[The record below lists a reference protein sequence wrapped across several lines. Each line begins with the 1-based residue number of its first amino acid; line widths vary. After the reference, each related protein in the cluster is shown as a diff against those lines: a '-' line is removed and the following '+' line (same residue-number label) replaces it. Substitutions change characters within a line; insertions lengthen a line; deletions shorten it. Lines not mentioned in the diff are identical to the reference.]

1 VAPAEQPDLRRAD
14 RDRGGAGAAVPDGGV
29 ARPVGPDLRGRRLLA
44 HPVDRRRGRPDQR
57 AHGVAVHS
65 AGYVR
70 LERDQGPHLRQPTSP
85 ASPGPSLRA
94 SAAQEAIAGAG
105 ISTRSAYAYQRT
117 SQSEQNQCMGRSTSL
132 RVAAWDEASRPHD
145 QHKAKHRQ
153 GRTGPA
159 FLALPIPLHDPGTS
173 TRPPSCAFAT
183 LRTGGWP
190 PPRVGSSAAT
200 HPTGV
205 TRVTYPRAIADW
217 AASIEG

>member
-1 VAPAEQPDLRRAD
+1 VAVLIS
-14 RDRGGAGAAVPDGGV
+14 G
-29 ARPVGPDLRGRRLLA
+29 LT
-44 HPVDRRRGRPDQR
+44 
-57 AHGVAVHS
+57 GVAVHS

-70 LERDQGPHLRQPTSP
+70 LERDQGPPHLRQPTSP

-132 RVAAWDEASRPHD
+132 RVAAWDAASRPHD

-205 TRVTYPRAIADW
+205 TRVTYHWTVSPSVVPASSDAGCWPCRSMPAVALDW
-217 AASIEG
+217 LSVDWPIRQIRYRRGTATAPPARPAVGNAC